1 MNVSEKTEQTAES
14 SSAPPQQQQNG
25 EHVSNATT
33 EQQGAASGVISSSNP
48 TTSLVVESQQQQK
61 TSATPTTT
69 TPILT
74 ITTTATTSTKT
85 RGVRA
90 SSSSSTSSSSSAS
103 SVVASA
109 DQQVPTLATP
119 IPTTTSKTTSLS
131 LSLPSATSSMKQQTP
146 LTTTPGS
153 LHEGLA
159 GYLVDPPTPTSEASI
174 SSTPTSL
181 SSLVMPSPQPSSGEA
196 TPGSKP
202 KKKKAGAK
210 KLSEVVNPPLVPL
223 IPGSNEYHEFVQ
235 AIKSKVVL
243 SKKLCSS
250 CGVNDT
256 PTWRKGPLGLGTL
269 CNACGIKYST
279 HSLSLDPQTGG
290 REGYKSFVVLGD
302 ASMKHSVSSSVEDES
317 APTTPSTSAE
327 QQQHLDG
334 EGNVLSGGDHAVSSL
349 DASIKAETHESGSLS
364 SSLPSDLVQATPE
377 KQKRSR
383 GRPKGSGNKK
393 KIAAEQQLLQQQQ
406 QHIHLHM
413 EDGVEQAA
421 SIPVQQTVVTPV
433 KRGRGRPPSKHKL
446 AAAAA
451 AMTPV
456 VTPQLD
462 DSSMDLSLDLNAFA
476 EDEIH
481 RTQPPK
487 TKRKP
492 GRKRKNV
499 VEDDLDYVPEEESHV
514 NFVSTTPVNISRGK
528 GKSLLAIPSSET
540 SGIQP
545 TTPVTTIATA
555 PKKKK
560 VVYFPTATETQL
572 QLLSKQLT
580 SGNIYG
586 SPSSE
591 QNCIYFSSEFL
602 RQCIEGFGVLLKQKQ
617 RKSGDVN
624 KILTKDALTY
634 IFLFLH
640 QTDIVNLM
648 LVCRYWCD
656 IAKSE
661 VVWKEIYRRTWGIN
675 EDSVASFT
683 KSILA
688 RAPSIDWYE
697 MVQARTNVRIC
708 SPIQQI
714 EFMAK
719 FYAIENKPK
728 ILACIQQNLNEEI
741 NERNTRKQQQQQ

>member
-1 MNVSEKTEQTAES
+1 MNVSEKSERTSE
-14 SSAPPQQQQNG
+14 SSAPPLKPHEQNG
-25 EHVSNATT
+25 GTHENDGAGNNHATT
-33 EQQGAASGVISSSNP
+33 TTEASVASSIGSNIHSVHP
-48 TTSLVVESQQQQK
+48 VDSTTTSPVPSLLTTITTLPTISI
-61 TSATPTTT
+61 SATP
-69 TPILT
+69 PV
-74 ITTTATTSTKT
+74 ATKQ
-85 RGVRA
+85 RA
-90 SSSSSTSSSSSAS
+90 NSSSTSSSTAS
-103 SVVASA
+103 SSSSSSLGG
-109 DQQVPTLATP
+109 DQQLPLLSSNATTTP
-119 IPTTTSKTTSLS
+119 PTTATTTPRTTSLS
-131 LSLPSATSSMKQQTP
+131 LSLPTATSSTMKQQHAPT
-146 LTTTPGS
+146 S
-153 LHEGLA
+153 IQEGLA
-159 GYLVDPPTPTSEASI
+159 GYIVSDSLTPTSEASSTI

-181 SSLVMPSPQPSSGEA
+181 SSLVMAIPQPGEA
-196 TPGSKP
+196 TSGSKP

-210 KLSEVVNPPLVPL
+210 KASETVNPPLVPL
-223 IPGSNEYHEFVQ
+223 TPGSDEYNEFVQ
-235 AIKSKVVL
+235 TIKSKIVL
-243 SKKLCSS
+243 PKKLCSS

-279 HSLSLDPQTGG
+279 HSLTLDPQTGG

-302 ASMKHSVSSSVEDES
+302 PSMKHSITAGSAEEDGS
-317 APTTPSTSAE
+317 ATPHTSE

-334 EGNVLSGGDHAVSSL
+334 DGNVLDASL
-349 DASIKAETHESGSLS
+349 DTSIKTETQVGENGSLS
-364 SSLPSDLVQATPE
+364 SSLPSDASQVTPE
-377 KQKRSR
+377 KKKRSR

-393 KIAAEQQLLQQQQ
+393 KLAEQQQQLLQQQQ
-406 QHIHLHM
+406 QMVIHM
-413 EDGVEQAA
+413 EDGVDVN
-421 SIPVQQTVVTPV
+421 SIPAQPVVTP
-433 KRGRGRPPSKHKL
+433 KRGRGRPPSKHKQ
-446 AAAAA
+446 AAA

-456 VTPQLD
+456 VVTQPED
-462 DSSMDLSLDLNAFA
+462 TMDLSLDLNAFA

-481 RTQPPK
+481 RTQSQQPK
-487 TKRKP
+487 RR

-499 VEDDLDYVPEEESHV
+499 IEEDSDYIPEDETHV
-514 NFVSTTPVNISRGK
+514 NFVTTPVTIARGK
-528 GKSLLAIPSSET
+528 GKSLLAALPPSEVST
-540 SGIQP
+540 IQP
-545 TTPVTTIATA
+545 TPVATITTTQ
-555 PKKKK
+555 KKKK

-572 QLLSKQLT
+572 HLLAKQIT
-580 SGNIYG
+580 SANIYG

-617 RKSGDVN
+617 KKNGDIN

-661 VVWKEIYRRTWGIN
+661 VIWKEIYRRNWGVN
-675 EDSVASFT
+675 EESVASFT

-741 NERNTRKQQQQQ
+741 NERNSRKQQQL